1 MPPDD
6 RHAAAL
12 DPVTLAVIQNGLQQ
26 VCNEMDLAFV
36 RAAFSPVIAEALDR
50 SDGIY
55 HRESGELI
63 AQGDLGLP
71 VFVGTMQFS
80 TQAVI
85 DRVREGKIPLAEG
98 DVFIVNDPY
107 LGGTHLMDVK
117 FVKPFFY
124 RGRLWC
130 WLANTGHWPD
140 VGGVV
145 PGGFSANATEVEQ
158 EGLRLP
164 PVKLFKAGRLDAE
177 ILAIIFSNIR
187 IADQR
192 IGDVKAQAAA
202 LAIGERRLAALLD
215 RYGADTVDAAV
226 VELRA
231 RARRQMEAKIAAI
244 PDGTYEGESFV
255 DSDGV
260 VDEPL
265 RIAMRITKRGRT
277 LGFDMSGSSPPC
289 RGPMNSVIATTK
301 SSIYLAVKHVFP
313 DVPIN
318 AGMFEPLAIVPPA
331 GTFLYAEYPR
341 PVSGCA
347 AEVSQRIAEAVFSAL
362 VKAIP
367 EQVFAAPAGT
377 SGNLSV
383 GGYDP
388 VRQRSYVMYVISGG
402 GYGGSMRG
410 DGLSNGCSTIGIS
423 KTTPIEVMEQ
433 YYPMLFEEYSLHEG
447 SGGPGE
453 HRGGFGVNYRIRLR
467 RGEARASM
475 VMDHGRFGP
484 QGARGGRDGG
494 VNRVRIVRDGTAY
507 TPPHLSKDQDIH
519 LHGGDLIEVST
530 PGGGGFGNPFLR
542 APELVARDVAKGY
555 YTRQQAEAWFGVVLT
570 GGGGVDRAAT
580 EAARGGTAA
589 QQT

>member
-1 MPPDD
+1 MG
-6 RHAAAL
+6 AI

-26 VCNEMDLAFV
+26 VCNEMDLAFC
-36 RAAFSPVIAEALDR
+36 RAAFSPVISETMDR

-55 HRESGELI
+55 HRDSGELV
-63 AQGDLGLP
+63 AQGELGLP

-85 DRVREGKIPLAEG
+85 ERVRADRVALEEG

-124 RGRLWC
+124 RGALWC

-140 VGGVV
+140 VGGIV

-164 PVKLFKAGRLDAE
+164 PVKLYKRGELDRE
-177 ILAIIFSNIR
+177 ILSIILSNIR

-192 IGDVKAQAAA
+192 IGDIKAQAAA
-202 LAIGERRLAALLD
+202 LAIGERRLTALLD
-215 RYGADTVDAAV
+215 RYGADTVDRAIG
-226 VELRA
+226 ELKA
-231 RARRQMEAKIAAI
+231 RAAQQMRAKIAAI
-244 PDGTYEGESFV
+244 PDGTYEGEAFV

-260 VDEPL
+260 VDAPL
-265 RIAMRITKRGRT
+265 RIAMRITKRGER
-277 LGFDMSGSSPPC
+277 LGFDMAGSSPPC
-289 RGPMNSVIATTK
+289 RGPMNSVLATTK
-301 SSIYLAVKHVFP
+301 SSIYLAIKHVFP

-318 AGMFEPLAIVPPA
+318 AGTFEPLEIVDPD
-331 GTFLYAEYPR
+331 GTFLYAKYPR

-347 AEVSQRIAEAVFSAL
+347 AEVSQRIAEAVFAAL

-367 EQVFAAPAGT
+367 DQLFAAPAGT

-388 VRQRSYVMYVISGG
+388 VRRRSYVMYVISGG
-402 GYGGSMRG
+402 GYGGSARG
-410 DGLSNGCSTIGIS
+410 DGISNGCSTIGIS

-433 YYPMLFEEYSLHEG
+433 YYPVLFEEYSLHEG

-453 HRGGFGVNYRIRLR
+453 SRGGFGVNYRFRLR

-475 VMDHGRFGP
+475 VMDHGRYGP
-484 QGARGGRDGG
+484 QGVRGGRDGG
-494 VNRVRIVRDGTAY
+494 VNRVRIVRRGTEY
-507 TPPHLSKDQDIH
+507 TPPHLSKDQDIQ
-519 LHGGDLIEVST
+519 LAEGDVIEVST
-530 PGGGGFGNPFLR
+530 PGGGGFGDPLAR
-542 APELVARDVAKGY
+542 PPALVARDVARGY
-555 YTRQQAEAWFGVVLT
+555 YTRAQALNWFGVALSED
-570 GGGGVDRAAT
+570 GSVD
-580 EAARGGTAA
+580 GPGTARLRTGRA
-589 QQT
+589 